1 MLHLPCHITWAV
13 HPSTPMKRR
22 ITPCLQPHHHKYL
35 QLSPHPHRIVPAHRR
50 CVKTTHPATGA
61 CPFLYPSFSSR
72 YRYQPYILTPSLQPA
87 RPGRRT
93 QTTHTHSPHSTIPRG
108 LCIVLVYPSRLFHY
122 KRQKKEAG
130 KETVAPLG
138 IISCVTL
145 LYWPVNRAYL
155 GKRTLSLPS
164 LLCFF
169 GRNSC
174 CYFSAILVLIVFCC
188 FYFLGWLAQLFF
200 PHTASVHSY
209 PLAVN
214 LA

>member
-13 HPSTPMKRR
+13 HASTPMKKR
-22 ITPCLQPHHHKYL
+22 ITPCLQPHHHRYL
-35 QLSPHPHRIVPAHRR
+35 QLLPHPHRIVPAHRR
-50 CVKTTHPATGA
+50 CVKATHPATGA
-61 CPFLYPSFSSR
+61 CPFLYSSFSSR

-108 LCIVLVYPSRLFHY
+108 LCIVLVYPSRPFHY
-122 KRQKKEAG
+122 KRQKKETG

-155 GKRTLSLPS
+155 GKRTLSLPR
-164 LLCFF
+164 LLC
-169 GRNSC
+169 SLDV
-174 CYFSAILVLIVFCC
+174 ILVVTFPPFWFWSCSVVSTFYVDWRNFSFHIRLPSTLIR
-188 FYFLGWLAQLFF
+188 
-200 PHTASVHSY
+200 
-209 PLAVN
+209 
-214 LA
+214 